1 MAVYLT
7 VLVAV
12 FNQIALKGSKMLV
25 ALYAIDLHATPFA
38 IGLLISMYAIFP
50 LILAVYAGR
59 VSDRIGVRWPMIL
72 GTFGVGAS
80 LLLPAAL
87 PSMTILYISAA
98 LTGIANIFFH
108 VSAHNLI
115 GSLGEA
121 HQRTSNFGT
130 FSLGAAV
137 SGFLGPLLVGLMVDR
152 MGYSH
157 TYYWLAAIACI
168 PGVALLC
175 YSRFIPAKVK
185 IKQEARPG
193 ALKELVKN
201 RPLRSTLITSGLI
214 ITGIDLF
221 NFYMPIYGRSI
232 ELSASVIGV
241 IIGMQAA
248 AAFAVRLCMPW
259 LAKRHGEKQVL
270 IWSLMLAGVTYFL
283 FPAFQQPVILASI
296 SFLLGLA
303 LGCGQPLSIIL
314 TYNYSPPGHAGE
326 ALGMRLSVNKFT
338 QIAVPLVFGSL
349 GSAFGVYPIFWA
361 NGAFLLLGGYIMAKQ
376 DKE

>member
-1 MAVYLT
+1 MPLYLT
-7 VLVAV
+7 VLLAV
-12 FNQIALKGSKMLV
+12 LNQIALKGSKMLV

-38 IGLLISMYAIFP
+38 IGLLISMYAFFP
-50 LILAVYAGR
+50 LMLAVYAGR
-59 VSDRIGVRWPMIL
+59 VSDRIGVRWPMVL
-72 GTFGVGAS
+72 GTFGVSAS
-80 LLLPAAL
+80 LLLPASF
-87 PSMTILYISAA
+87 PSMSILYVSAV

-108 VSAHNLI
+108 VSAHNLV

-121 HQRTSNFGT
+121 HERTSNFGT

-137 SGFLGPLLVGLMVDR
+137 SGFLGPMLVGFMVDR
-152 MGYSH
+152 AGYSL
-157 TYYWLAAIACI
+157 TYYWLAAIAFI
-168 PGVALLC
+168 PGVVLLC

-185 IKQEARPG
+185 STQEVQTG
-193 ALKELVKN
+193 GLKELVKN

-221 NFYMPIYGRSI
+221 NFYMPIYSRSI
-232 ELSASVIGV
+232 GLTASVIGV

-248 AAFAVRLCMPW
+248 AAFAVRLWMPW
-259 LAKRHGEKQVL
+259 LVKCHGEKRVL
-270 IWSLMLAGVTYFL
+270 IWSLVLAGATYFL

-314 TYNYSPPGHAGE
+314 TYNYSPPGRVGE
-326 ALGMRLSVNKFT
+326 ALGLRLSVNKFT

-361 NGAFLLLGGYIMAKQ
+361 NGIFLLLGGYITAKQ
-376 DKE
+376 DKK